1 MFIVTSYDGNSS
13 ELFIAEF
20 NDEYHGLFDRGDLPN
35 FSYAEAYNLFNFLTE
50 EEIARFIQTGGEITT
65 SQLDEIL
72 VRLRENYHNGLYDDL
87 FPKSSKAL
95 TLK

>member
-1 MFIVTSYDGNSS
+1 MVTSYDGNSS
-13 ELFIAEF
+13 ELFITEF
-20 NDEYHGLFDRGDLPN
+20 NDEYHELFRIGDLPN

-65 SQLDEIL
+65 SQLDEIF
-72 VRLRENYHNGLYDDL
+72 HNGLYDDL